1 MAGPWCHTLARR
13 LSEDRLAERKEGP
26 EGVGQESC
34 FERVKFEIPLN
45 SLAAVVRGQL
55 GGRVLELGS
64 EELGNQI

>member
-1 MAGPWCHTLARR
+1 M
-13 LSEDRLAERKEGP
+13 ERNEGL

-34 FERVKFEIPLN
+34 FEGVRFEIPLN

-64 EELGNQI
+64 EELGDQI